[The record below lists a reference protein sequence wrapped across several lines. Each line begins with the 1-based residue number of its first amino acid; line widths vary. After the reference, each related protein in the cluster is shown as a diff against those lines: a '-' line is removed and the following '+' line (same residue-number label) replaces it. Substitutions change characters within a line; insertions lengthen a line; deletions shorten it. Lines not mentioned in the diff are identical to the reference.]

1 MRIVRIRGGATRRR
15 AGGFTLLQLML
26 VVALIGILAAVA
38 LGLPPASAI
47 VRN

>member
-1 MRIVRIRGGATRRR
+1 MTIVRTRVGAVRRL
-15 AGGFTLLQLML
+15 AAGFTLLQLML